1 MTRILLFSMV
11 LTLLGA
17 PLRAMEATRPAEESA
32 DSRGKKEASYVILT
46 DSESSPDEL
55 FQRYP
60 ELASSWE
67 ELARFNL
74 LRRPGTAIEV
84 PRDMLGADRSLAKI
98 TGIYGEAEVNRSFD
112 DRYIPLVQDLLLREG
127 DVVRT
132 WQHSGARIVFEN
144 GTNLVLRSHS
154 KARFISLQAG
164 GSAMAPNVR
173 MELIDGNIW
182 SRTVGKSGGKFVIE
196 TPTAS
201 TIIRGTDFRLK
212 VEAGQATRLEVLE
225 GTVEFEA
232 GDATVL
238 VPAQRGVLSRGNTV
252 SDLEPLPEAPA
263 ELLEPQEEQVFRA
276 AVFDGTFRWAP
287 VTGAQSYRLE
297 IARDEGFF
305 DLVEERLTGR
315 TSARVG
321 GLEPGT
327 YLWRVSALSP
337 NGFEG
342 PPATGTYFVFV
353 EKRP

>member
-1 MTRILLFSMV
+1 
-11 LTLLGA
+11 
-17 PLRAMEATRPAEESA
+17 MEAARPATESA
-32 DSRGKKEASYVILT
+32 DSEDKEETSYLILT
-46 DSESSPDEL
+46 DSESTPEEL
-55 FQRYP
+55 FKRYP

-74 LRRPGTAIEV
+74 LKRPGTAIEV
-84 PRDMLGADRSLAKI
+84 PRDMLGADRTLAKI
-98 TGIYGEAEVNRSFD
+98 AGIYGEAEVNRSFD
-112 DRYIPLVQDLLLREG
+112 DRYIPLVENLLLREG

-132 WQHSGARIVFEN
+132 WRHSGALIVFEN

-154 KARFISLQAG
+154 KARLISLRAG
-164 GSAMAPNVR
+164 SDMAPDVR

-182 SRTVGKSGGKFVIE
+182 SRTVGKSEGTFVID
-196 TPTAS
+196 TPTAR

-225 GTVEFEA
+225 GAVEFEA

-238 VPAQRGVLSRGNTV
+238 VPAQRGILSQGGASV

-263 ELLEPQEEQVFRA
+263 ELLEPEEEQVFRG
-276 AVFDGTFRWAP
+276 VRFDGTFRWTP

-353 EKRP
+353 ERQP